1 MPSDNPD
8 KYQQFKDLY
17 TKICDE
23 TPIRHA
29 TIASLFLAL
38 DLPVN
43 SSDELR
49 VTDDLGRMVPLYER
63 VTGLSAEQYLNHM
76 AAINPS
82 LTSGVPAKCR
92 TLLLSLLVEVMK
104 PHL

>member
-23 TPIRHA
+23 TPIRHS
-29 TIASLFLAL
+29 TIASLFLAF

-43 SSDELR
+43 SLDELR
-49 VTDDLGRMVPLYER
+49 ANQM
-63 VTGLSAEQYLNHM
+63 LSVAWCLFMN
-76 AAINPS
+76 
-82 LTSGVPAKCR
+82 G
-92 TLLLSLLVEVMK
+92 
-104 PHL
+104 